1 MQSAGQNSTHEEAP
15 EIKAEA
21 VSPYGTGRHK
31 GEEVREMFDSIAPR
45 YDVMNTLMTFGLHRR
60 WRDRAIREA
69 LRRLNVTPSRILDV
83 ATGTGDLVFTLRRR
97 LPEAQIIGADLSD
110 GMLAVAR
117 RHLAEMPESERRG
130 ISFEQADCLQLPY
143 AEDSFDL
150 VTVAYG
156 VRNFEHL
163 EAGYREMLRVLRPG
177 GVICVIEL
185 SAPPRGLSRLLYN
198 IYSGSLIPIVGKLV
212 SGDSRAYSYLPES
225 IAAAP
230 QRQEMATLMERA
242 GFAAPLWH
250 QLTLGAVTFY
260 TAIKDEK

>member
-83 ATGTGDLVFTLRRR
+83 GPGL
-97 LPEAQIIGADLSD
+97 
-110 GMLAVAR
+110 
-117 RHLAEMPESERRG
+117 
-130 ISFEQADCLQLPY
+130 SFEQADCLQLPY

>member
-45 YDVMNTLMTFGLHRR
+45 YDVMNTLMPFGLHQ
-60 WRDRAIREA
+60 
-69 LRRLNVTPSRILDV
+69 
-83 ATGTGDLVFTLRRR
+83 
-97 LPEAQIIGADLSD
+97 AQNIGADLSD